1 MRLRVHSASARRRR
15 TKGVRT
21 EVEEEELGH
30 VRAAVVAAEDE
41 EV

>member
-1 MRLRVHSASARRRR
+1 MRLRGDEKMLEDR
-15 TKGVRT
+15 KGVQRT